1 MAPTVGLEP
10 TTLRLTGDRGK
21 FPLFPLPP
29 NSPILLGFLDSVE
42 IMEMKDF
49 HYFRAFQIFWYH
61 LLYQSTLKNSDTK
74 TYDQLNF
81 SRRLQLTINKL

>member
-1 MAPTVGLEP
+1 MTRG
-10 TTLRLTGDRGK
+10 LTGDRGK
-21 FPLFPLPP
+21 IPLFPMLP
-29 NSPILLGFLDSVE
+29 NSPILPGFLDTEE
-42 IMEMKDF
+42 IMEIENF

-81 SRRLQLTINKL
+81 SRRLQ